1 MFKHKVT
8 VTVEFVV
15 EAEDKDGAYDQAHY
29 EAFKAVKPL
38 DGYVMQ
44 IVVGESR

>member
-15 EAEDKDGAYDQAHY
+15 EAEDKDAAYDSAHY
-29 EAFKAVKPL
+29 TAFKAIQPV

-44 IVVGESR
+44 IVVEEPR